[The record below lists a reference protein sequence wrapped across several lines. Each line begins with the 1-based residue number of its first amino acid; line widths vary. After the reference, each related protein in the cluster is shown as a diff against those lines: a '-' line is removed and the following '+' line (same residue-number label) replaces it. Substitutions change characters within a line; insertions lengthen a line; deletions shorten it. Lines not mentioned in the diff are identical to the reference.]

1 MKTLLPLFLLPV
13 LIPGG
18 KPLHAPASYTRGPET
33 AVTST
38 VSFQHGE
45 QLTYKIYYNLNFIWV
60 PAGEVTFRVLDEG
73 TQYHYQ
79 AKGTTYDSYEWFF
92 TVNDEYDSWADKN
105 TLLPNYSERSVNEG
119 DYHIFE
125 KISFNQSARKTTVWR
140 APHRGASETVTQ
152 HTVQP
157 PVYDVLSTL
166 YFLRTLDFSG
176 QQQGH
181 SVPFRV
187 FMDQE
192 EFPLQMRYLG
202 KEADKKVHGM
212 GRYKTMKF
220 QPEVIAGNVFSDDA
234 RMSVWVSD
242 DQNRIPVL
250 IESPVSVGSVKM
262 VLKQYWGLR
271 HAFTA
276 KVD

>member
-105 TLLPNYSERSVNEG
+105 TLLPNYSERSV
-119 DYHIFE
+119 
-125 KISFNQSARKTTVWR
+125 
-140 APHRGASETVTQ
+140 
-152 HTVQP
+152 
-157 PVYDVLSTL
+157 
-166 YFLRTLDFSG
+166 
-176 QQQGH
+176 
-181 SVPFRV
+181 
-187 FMDQE
+187 
-192 EFPLQMRYLG
+192 LQ
-202 KEADKKVHGM
+202 
-212 GRYKTMKF
+212 
-220 QPEVIAGNVFSDDA
+220 
-234 RMSVWVSD
+234 
-242 DQNRIPVL
+242 L
-250 IESPVSVGSVKM
+250 I
-262 VLKQYWGLR
+262 
-271 HAFTA
+271 
-276 KVD
+276 

>member
-1 MKTLLPLFLLPV
+1 MKTFLPLLLLPV
-13 LIPGG
+13 LFPGG
-18 KPLHAPASYTRGPET
+18 DYLHAPASHARET
-33 AVTST
+33 DHTATSAM
-38 VSFQHGE
+38 SFQHGE
-45 QLTYKIYYNLNFIWV
+45 QLTYRIYYNLNFIWV
-60 PAGEVTFRVLDEG
+60 PAGEVTFSVLDEG
-73 TQYHYQ
+73 AQYHYQ

-92 TVNDEYDSWADKN
+92 TVNDEYDSWADKS

-125 KISFNQSARKTTVWR
+125 KISFNQRDRKTTVWR
-140 APHRGASETVTQ
+140 APRRGASETATQ
-152 HTVQP
+152 HQITP

-166 YFLRTLDFSG
+166 YFLRTLDFSA
-176 QQQGH
+176 QQNGH

-220 QPEVIAGNVFSDDA
+220 QPEIIAGNVFNEDA
-234 RMSVWVSD
+234 HMTVWVSD
-242 DQNRIPVL
+242 DQNKIPVL

-262 VLKQYWGLR
+262 VLKQYWGLKYD
-271 HAFTA
+271 FTA